1 MTPANGTEQD
11 LSSDARPNGE
21 AARRGCRS
29 PAETPH
35 RRTKEERRPGP
46 DLGHIRAGATLI
58 AVLGLLALLH
68 FAASVFITLFSAML
82 LAFALEPLVHLLC
95 VRTPLR
101 RPHASGIVVFLFVAM
116 LYGLFYATYL
126 RAESFFAEIPAIAE
140 KIRSAPMVASIANR
154 AEELNR
160 VVAEAG
166 QRIVPPAASSA
177 RPKSPPSVV
186 VQDAESFTG
195 TLLQGLG
202 SLGGVLFAL
211 GFIPFLVY
219 FILADRE
226 PLTRRTRE
234 LFPEEHRAT
243 VGEIL
248 LDIEWMMRKFLL
260 GNAVIALILSAA
272 TVLVFL
278 LLGLP
283 YAVVLGILSGTL
295 SIVPYLGLPLAL
307 LPGRRRR
314 PRLLRVGGALPGP
327 GRLGDRAPHRGG
339 ELPHAEACGRGGAAE
354 RDRLDGRPA
363 LLRLAVG
370 GDGAGAGDPDPG
382 RPEMHLRQR
391 PVHAADRDVPRGVTG
406 RQRKKPGGIAPP
418 GFGPAAA
425 PRSAASSPYF
435 FDLSISCWRRMRR
448 RSFPTAVR
456 GIASMNSISRGS
468 L

>member
-1 MTPANGTEQD
+1 MTPAQETEQD
-11 LSSDARPNGE
+11 IASDLSSEAAQAAKEEAAQAAKEE
-21 AARRGCRS
+21 AAR
-29 PAETPH
+29 AA
-35 RRTKEERRPGP
+35 KEERRPGP
-46 DLGHIRAGATLI
+46 DLKHIRAGAIII

-82 LAFALEPLVHLLC
+82 LAFALEPPVHLLC

-116 LYGLFYATYL
+116 LYGLFYVTYL
-126 RAESFFAEIPAIAE
+126 RAESFIAEIPAIAE
-140 KIRSAPMVASIANR
+140 KIRSAPMVASLANR

-166 QRIVPPAASSA
+166 RRVVPPSGASA
-177 RPKSPPSVV
+177 RPKTPPSVV
-186 VQDAESFTG
+186 VENADSFTG
-195 TLLQGLG
+195 SLLSGLG
-202 SLGGVLFAL
+202 SLSGVLFAL

-278 LLGLP
+278 LVGLP
-283 YAVVLGILSGTL
+283 YPVVLGILSGTL

-307 LPGRRRR
+307 LPGGVVGLVSFASGG
-314 PRLLRVGGALPGP
+314 PFLALIASVTVFHIVAANYLTPKLVGGGV
-327 GRLGDRAPHRGG
+327 RLNAT
-339 ELPHAEACGRGGAAE
+339 ASTV
-354 RDRLDGRPA
+354 A
-363 LLRLAVG
+363 LLFFGWLWGGMGLVLGIPILAVLKCIF
-370 GDGAGAGDPDPG
+370 DN
-382 RPEMHLRQR
+382 
-391 PVHAADRDVPRGVTG
+391 VPST
-406 RQRKKPGGIAPP
+406 
-418 GFGPAAA
+418 
-425 PRSAASSPYF
+425 
-435 FDLSISCWRRMRR
+435 RRIGM
-448 RSFPTAVR
+448 FL
-456 GIASMNSISRGS
+456 GE
-468 L
+468 